1 MNNDDV
7 IKISYI
13 DFLSSTET
21 KINRKLKRKYS

>member
-1 MNNDDV
+1 MNNDEV

-21 KINRKLKRKYS
+21 EINRKESIVK

>member
-1 MNNDDV
+1 MNNDEV

-21 KINRKLKRKYS
+21 EINRKLKRKYS